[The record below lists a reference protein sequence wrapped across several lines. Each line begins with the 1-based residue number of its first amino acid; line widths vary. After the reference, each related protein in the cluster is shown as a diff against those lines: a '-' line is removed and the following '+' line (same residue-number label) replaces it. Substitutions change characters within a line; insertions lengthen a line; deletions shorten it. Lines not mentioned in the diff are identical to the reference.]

1 MRRLRAFAQISVTA
15 VLVMVTALGVLGSA
29 RLASACMRLSLR
41 EAPCCAAMRAPVR
54 LQGVNSCCH
63 GGRLDRTRAA
73 DASSTRVDVAPAM
86 WVAQPAWSSDW
97 LAEVRNTQRFAEP
110 RGWARPPPKPPHLA
124 FTILRC

>member
-1 MRRLRAFAQISVTA
+1 VRRLRAFAQIAVTA
-15 VLVMVTALGVLGSA
+15 ILVMVTALGVLGSA

-54 LQGVNSCCH
+54 LQGENSCCH
-63 GGRLDRTRAA
+63 GGRLDRVRAA
-73 DASSTRVDVAPAM
+73 DASTTRVDVAPAA

-97 LAEVRNTQRFAEP
+97 LPELNGTPRSAEP
-110 RGWARPPPKPPHLA
+110 RGSARPPPRPPHLA